1 MRIKD
6 LATRATKLLTGNAW
20 FVVDNGTKV
29 EKIAYSEAMKQ
40 GIEEYAG
47 STLAGSAQTV
57 KSAIDALNS
66 NTYSLTGGTA
76 LAANTNLNTI
86 TTPGNYV
93 SASASVSGTLINS
106 PVANMGFSL
115 KVENV
120 NNELAILQRI
130 TTRGETVQVYERT
143 ATISSGTATWDGEW
157 KLAPTRAEMD
167 AATVKTLTVTA
178 TADANGYID
187 TGLKYNQ
194 AVPLCVYGVTING
207 SAVYPF
213 LYEFLMRGGSPAE
226 KIAVRIKKWNGD
238 VYTGEIT
245 FSMKYI

>member
-29 EKIAYSEAMKQ
+29 EKAAYAEVVKQ

-66 NTYSLTGGTA
+66 NFVPYNFKAGDDIFTVIGSAQYRQLFKVGSVTGVTNMPSDLPESA
-76 LAANTNLNTI
+76 EFMINVLFDDNTNKSRKKILLYYYNNNSQTI
-86 TTPGNYV
+86 YTADMY
-93 SASASVSGTLINS
+93 GT
-106 PVANMGFSL
+106 
-115 KVENV
+115 NV
-120 NNELAILQRI
+120 VRQWV
-130 TTRGETVQVYERT
+130 TQ
-143 ATISSGTATWDGEW
+143 
-157 KLAPTRAEMD
+157 PTRAEMN

-194 AVPLCVYGVTING
+194 AVPLCVYSVTIDG
-207 SAVYPF
+207 SAAYPF

-226 KIAVRIKKWNGD
+226 KIAVRIKRWNGE
-238 VYTGEIT
+238 VYTGEVT